1 MKENINDPNNNL
13 IQGADTA
20 KEDSFN
26 FPVPGHSLTDA
37 PDQWAWDKQ
46 PRMTDPERVVDFVI
60 DKIDNNADTKEHF
73 LRLMA
78 GGTTV
83 EEIVNTVALGGFTA
97 GEFTPDVAEII
108 KPPLAVYFIGLA
120 IENKVPVIAFNKEAI
135 KEENVMV
142 SKRNTFDL
150 MKERNPEEFKRLKNA
165 MMSRESKTPMQ
176 SPEQDTEQGQGFIN
190 MGGQ

>member
-13 IQGADTA
+13 VQGADTA

-60 DKIDNNADTKEHF
+60 DKVDKNADTKEHF

-97 GEFTPDVAEII
+97 GEFSPDVAEVI

-120 IENKVPVIAFNKEAI
+120 IENKVPVMAFNKEAI
-135 KEENVMV
+135 KEENVMM
-142 SKRNTFDL
+142 SKRNTFDM
-150 MKERNPEEFKRLKNA
+150 MKERNPEEFEKIKSA
-165 MMSRESKTPMQ
+165 MMSRESRPPME

>member
-20 KEDSFN
+20 TQDSFN
-26 FPVPGHSLTDA
+26 FPPPGHSLTDA

-46 PRMTDPERVVDFVI
+46 PRMSDPDKVVDFVI
-60 DKIDNNADTKEHF
+60 DKIDNNANTKEHF

-97 GEFTPDVAEII
+97 GEFNPDVAEII

-120 IENKVPVIAFNKEAI
+120 IENKVPVVAFNKEAI
-135 KEENVMV
+135 KEEKVMM
-142 SKRNTFDL
+142 SKRNTFDM
-150 MKERNPEEFKRLKNA
+150 MKERNPEEFQKIKGA
-165 MMSRESKTPMQ
+165 MMSRENKPPMQ

>member
-13 IQGADTA
+13 VQGADTA

-37 PDQWAWDKQ
+37 PGQWAWDKQ

-60 DKIDNNADTKEHF
+60 DKVDNNADTKEHF

-83 EEIVNTVALGGFTA
+83 EEIINTIALGGFTA
-97 GEFTPDVAEII
+97 GEFSPDVAEVI

-120 IENKVPVIAFNKEAI
+120 IENKVPVVAFNKEAI
-135 KEENVMV
+135 KEENVMM
-142 SKRNTFDL
+142 SKRNTFDM
-150 MKERNPEEFKRLKNA
+150 MKERNPEEFEKIKNA
-165 MMSRESKTPMQ
+165 S
-176 SPEQDTEQGQGFIN
+176 FF
-190 MGGQ
+190 

>member
-13 IQGADTA
+13 VQGADTA

-60 DKIDNNADTKEHF
+60 DKVDNNADTKEHF

-83 EEIVNTVALGGFTA
+83 EEIINTIALGGFTA
-97 GEFTPDVAEII
+97 GEFSPDVAEVI

-120 IENKVPVIAFNKEAI
+120 IENKVPVVAFNKEAI
-135 KEENVMV
+135 KEENVMM
-142 SKRNTFDL
+142 SKRNTFDM
-150 MKERNPEEFKRLKNA
+150 MKERNPEEFEKIKNA
-165 MMSRESKTPMQ
+165 MMSRENRPPME

>member
-1 MKENINDPNNNL
+1 MKENINDLNNNV
-13 IQGADTA
+13 IQGAGTA
-20 KEDSFN
+20 TQDSFN
-26 FPVPGHSLTDA
+26 FPPPGHSLTDA
-37 PDQWAWDKQ
+37 PEQWPWDKP
-46 PRMTDPERVVDFVI
+46 PRMTDPDKVVDFII
-60 DKIDNNADTKEHF
+60 DKVDNNPDTKEHF

-97 GEFTPDVAEII
+97 GEFNPDVAEVI

-142 SKRNTFDL
+142 SKRDTFEL
-150 MKERNPEEFKRLKNA
+150 MKERNPQEFQKLKSM
-165 MMSRESKTPMQ
+165 MMSRKAPM
-176 SPEQDTEQGQGFIN
+176 ENTEKVAEKEQGFID

>member
-26 FPVPGHSLTDA
+26 FPVPGHSLTHA
-37 PDQWAWDKQ
+37 PDQWPWDKQ

-135 KEENVMV
+135 EEENVMV

-150 MKERNPEEFKRLKNA
+150 MKERNPEEFK
-165 MMSRESKTPMQ
+165 
-176 SPEQDTEQGQGFIN
+176 D
-190 MGGQ
+190 

>member
-1 MKENINDPNNNL
+1 MDEMEMEAPVGSIEAKDPF
-13 IQGADTA
+13 AVA
-20 KEDSFN
+20 
-26 FPVPGHSLTDA
+26 PPGHSLTDA

-60 DKIDNNADTKEHF
+60 DKVDNNADTKEHF

-83 EEIVNTVALGGFTA
+83 EEIINTIALGGFTA
-97 GEFTPDVAEII
+97 GEFSPDVAEVI

-120 IENKVPVIAFNKEAI
+120 IENKVPVVAFNKEAI
-135 KEENVMV
+135 KEENVMM
-142 SKRNTFDL
+142 SKRNTFDM
-150 MKERNPEEFKRLKNA
+150 MKERNPEEFEKLVSVMNN
-165 MMSRESKTPMQ
+165 RESS
-176 SPEQDTEQGQGFIN
+176 SPVKSPKQDTEQGQGFIN

>member
-1 MKENINDPNNNL
+1 
-13 IQGADTA
+13 
-20 KEDSFN
+20 
-26 FPVPGHSLTDA
+26 
-37 PDQWAWDKQ
+37 
-46 PRMTDPERVVDFVI
+46 
-60 DKIDNNADTKEHF
+60 
-73 LRLMA
+73 MA

-135 KEENVMV
+135 EEENVMV

-165 MMSRESKTPMQ
+165 MMSRENKTPMQ
-176 SPEQDTEQGQGFIN
+176 SPEQDTEQGRGFIN

>member
-13 IQGADTA
+13 VQGADTA

-97 GEFTPDVAEII
+97 GEFSPDVAEVI

-120 IENKVPVIAFNKEAI
+120 IENKVPVVAFNKEAI
-135 KEENVMV
+135 KEENVMM
-142 SKRNTFDL
+142 SKRNTFDM
-150 MKERNPEEFKRLKNA
+150 MKERNPEEFEKIKSA
-165 MMSRESKTPMQ
+165 MMSGESRPPME

>member
-20 KEDSFN
+20 TQDSFN
-26 FPVPGHSLTDA
+26 FPPPGHSLTDA

-46 PRMTDPERVVDFVI
+46 PRMSDPDKVVDFVI
-60 DKIDNNADTKEHF
+60 DKIDNNANTKEHF

-97 GEFTPDVAEII
+97 GEFNRDVAEII

-120 IENKVPVIAFNKEAI
+120 IENKVPVVAFNKEAI
-135 KEENVMV
+135 KEEKVMM
-142 SKRNTFDL
+142 SKRNTFDM
-150 MKERNPEEFKRLKNA
+150 MKERNPEEFQKIKGA
-165 MMSRESKTPMQ
+165 MMSRENKPPMQ

>member
-1 MKENINDPNNNL
+1 MKDNINDPNNNL
-13 IQGADTA
+13 VQGADTA
-20 KEDSFN
+20 KQDSFN
-26 FPVPGHSLTDA
+26 FPPPGHSLTDS

-60 DKIDNNADTKEHF
+60 DKVDNNADTKEHF
-73 LRLMA
+73 LRLMV

-83 EEIVNTVALGGFTA
+83 EEIVNTIALGGFTA
-97 GEFTPDVAEII
+97 GEFTPDVAEVI

-120 IENKVPVIAFNKEAI
+120 IENKVPVVAFNKEAI
-135 KEENVMV
+135 KEENVMM
-142 SKRNTFDL
+142 SKRNTFDM
-150 MKERNPEEFKRLKNA
+150 MKERNPEEFKKLLGA
-165 MMSRESKTPMQ
+165 MNNRESSSLVK

>member
-13 IQGADTA
+13 VQGADTA

-60 DKIDNNADTKEHF
+60 DKVDNNADTKEHF

-97 GEFTPDVAEII
+97 GEFSPDVAEVI

-120 IENKVPVIAFNKEAI
+120 IENKVPVMAFNKEAI
-135 KEENVMV
+135 KEENVMM
-142 SKRNTFDL
+142 SKRNTFDM
-150 MKERNPEEFKRLKNA
+150 MKERNPEEFEKIKSA
-165 MMSRESKTPMQ
+165 MMSRESRPPMER
-176 SPEQDTEQGQGFIN
+176 PEQDTEQGQGFIN

>member
-13 IQGADTA
+13 VQGADTA

-60 DKIDNNADTKEHF
+60 DKVDNNADTKEHF

-97 GEFTPDVAEII
+97 GEFSPDVAEVI

-120 IENKVPVIAFNKEAI
+120 IENKVPVMAFNKEAI
-135 KEENVMV
+135 KEENVMM
-142 SKRNTFDL
+142 SKRNTFDM
-150 MKERNPEEFKRLKNA
+150 MKERNPEEFEKIKSA
-165 MMSRESKTPMQ
+165 MMSRENKPPME